1 LTFRKEED
9 TVQTVLLVA
18 ITVVALVAI
27 GVMLHYAREAWRSQ
41 SLRRRFGPEYDR
53 AIQSA
58 GDQRAG
64 ERALAAR
71 QERRRHF
78 ELHELEPAAR
88 AEFAER
94 WLEVQAR
101 FVDTPAESVRDAD
114 ALVNELMERMGYPIE
129 GFEQT
134 ASHVSVDHP
143 REVEDYRAGHAVSV
157 TLADDGT
164 STEDMRR
171 GLMHYRS
178 LFESLLGQEASPRT
192 ARSVAGDSEYRARS
206 LADQR

>member
-1 LTFRKEED
+1 VPFRKEGN
-9 TVQTVLLVA
+9 VQTVLVVA
-18 ITVVALVAI
+18 IGVVALVTI
-27 GVMLHYAREAWRSQ
+27 GVMVYFARGAWRSQ
-41 SLRRRFGPEYDR
+41 NLRRRFGPEYGR
-53 AIQSA
+53 AVRTA
-58 GDQRAG
+58 GDQRTA
-64 ERALAAR
+64 ERELAAR
-71 QERRRHF
+71 QARRKHF
-78 ELHELEPAAR
+78 VLHELEPSAR

-101 FVDTPAESVRDAD
+101 FVDTPAEAVQDAD
-114 ALVNELMERMGYPIE
+114 ALVSDLMERMGYPVE

-134 ASHVSVDHP
+134 VSHVSVDHP
-143 REVEDYRAGHAVSV
+143 REVGDYRAGHAVSV
-157 TLADDGT
+157 ALADDGT

-192 ARSVAGDSEYRARS
+192 ASSVAAGSEYRAHS

>member
-1 LTFRKEED
+1 VPFRKEGNVK
-9 TVQTVLLVA
+9 TALVVA
-18 ITVVALVAI
+18 IAVMVLVAI
-27 GVMLHYAREAWRSQ
+27 GVMVYCARGAWRSRN
-41 SLRRRFGPEYDR
+41 LRRRFGPEYDR
-53 AIQSA
+53 AVRSA
-58 GDQRAG
+58 GDQRTA
-64 ERALAAR
+64 ERELAAR
-71 QERRRHF
+71 QERRKHF

-88 AEFAER
+88 AEFGDR

-101 FVDTPAESVRDAD
+101 FVDTPAEAVQDAD
-114 ALVNELMERMGYPIE
+114 ALVNELMERIGYPTG
-129 GFEQT
+129 GFEQA

-157 TLADDGT
+157 ALADDGA

-171 GLMHYRS
+171 GLKHYRS

-192 ARSVAGDSEYRARS
+192 TSSAAAGSEYRAHS